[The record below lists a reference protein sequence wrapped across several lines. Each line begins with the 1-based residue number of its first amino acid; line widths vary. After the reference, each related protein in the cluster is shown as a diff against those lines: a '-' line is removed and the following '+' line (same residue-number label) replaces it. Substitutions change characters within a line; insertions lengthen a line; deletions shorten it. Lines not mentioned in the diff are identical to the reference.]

1 MRCKRCGSVD
11 IILFKGVHRCNSCD
25 STNIVGVDTSDS
37 SNKQTR
43 QSDAAMRILLPVN
56 RSGYSIA
63 AGYLGLISILL
74 IPAPF
79 ALLFGLLGVRDIKS
93 NSDKHGMGRAIF
105 GITMGS
111 IFSIL
116 LLFFI
121 ISYIGR

>member
-11 IILFKGVHRCNSCD
+11 IFLFKGVHRCNSCD

-79 ALLFGLLGVRDIKS
+79 ALLFGLLGARDIKS

-105 GITMGS
+105 GIAMGS

>member
-105 GITMGS
+105 GIAMGS

-116 LLFFI
+116 LLYHVL
-121 ISYIGR
+121 ISICL

>member
-1 MRCKRCGSVD
+1 MRCKRCGSED

-105 GITMGS
+105 GIAMGS

>member
-105 GITMGS
+105 GITMGA

>member
-1 MRCKRCGSVD
+1 MENQPPVINKR
-11 IILFKGVHRCNSCD
+11 
-25 STNIVGVDTSDS
+25 STKSSESDV
-37 SNKQTR
+37 T
-43 QSDAAMRILLPVN
+43 MRILLPVN

-93 NSDKHGMGRAIF
+93 NSDKQGMGRAIF
-105 GITMGS
+105 GIAMGA

>member
-11 IILFKGVHRCNSCD
+11 IFLFKGVHRCNSCD

-105 GITMGS
+105 GIAMGA

-116 LLFFI
+116 LLFLI
-121 ISYIGR
+121 ISYILR